1 MRGTV
6 LLLLVILALGVRSQ
20 DVGHSAVLRKLV
32 ARDHAIDSL
41 YKAEEYDRV
50 LVAIEAQ
57 LKDAEGTTWV
67 DSVYRYCYEYGRAL
81 WKTST
86 ADLGLAG
93 ANAFYERNARADPA
107 PLHRI
112 EMLADLSWLYYDLGQ
127 PLGAIRVD
135 SLAIAVAD
143 AAHGLSAVVRGKT
156 RQYMGFDQTAL
167 GNHKKAAHYYLEA
180 ASIYEAADSVPA
192 LALAESCNGVGSS
205 YWHLGRTK
213 EAEAYY
219 LRSLDLLGEATD
231 MTSISR
237 QATTYGN
244 LGIMWQSTGDLVR
257 SKEYYQRNIS
267 LNTKVAATAE
277 EPSGRD
283 EAIMNRSRTYG
294 NLAALY
300 HSLGEYATSRHY
312 VDLAYAD
319 RSSVLDPDDPRL
331 MYIQQLYAEL
341 ALAEGDYKKAEE
353 LETGNLRSSID
364 HYGWNS
370 EYTARSLSIMA
381 YLASKNGNAARADSL
396 YAQCIAVQ
404 HVVADGPTDPGLAR
418 IHMERAEQ
426 YIAQQRYREAVQD
439 LLVARRQFELIHGA
453 GHRKLAQCDILLSEA
468 YSALG
473 EMDSAEASV
482 LSAIETLRDRR
493 PSADRPFP
501 RTEVLPHLLPD
512 AIYRKTM
519 IARKKQ
525 DGGKETSGSR
535 ATTLLA
541 DLDEAIL
548 ALNLNKTALHDEESQ
563 LLLLGAQR
571 NTFKLARTIAVEQYE
586 RDGGEQWKNKVFE
599 LSERDRTILL
609 KNRLNEITSM
619 SFSNVPDSIL
629 EREAQLIEAT
639 APDEDQ
645 PSGTADGEGAY
656 VDHAEE
662 QAVFLQ
668 ELQKTYPAYFELRY
682 GQRSYGIAD
691 VQKHLLSPEQSLIAY
706 SKGDSS
712 LFITVIE
719 KDRSELVRIP
729 EAGTGELVIKLN
741 EAVSAR
747 DQDAFLE
754 LAYQLYE
761 RVVAPVIPLLKN
773 SELLIIP
780 DDELYYLNFEALLNA
795 PCTAKDFKQHL
806 LINDFTISYLLS
818 ASTAIQF
825 KQLQRE
831 RGEGALALAP
841 GFSDALKSSYIS
853 TVKDSNNID
862 RVFLSNIQ
870 QPFAVLTAQG
880 LSNTLSAKVM
890 VAEDANEGN
899 FKSMAGN
906 YGIIHL
912 GTHTEIN
919 NASPLYSKLVLSKS
933 NDNTGEDGYLHAYEI
948 YKLQL
953 RAELAVLT
961 ACETGTGKKYDGE
974 GVRSLAHSF
983 AYAGCP
989 SLVMSLWKIDEKV
1002 SSAITTRFYELLAQG
1017 LPKNVA
1023 LRQAKLDHLRTA
1035 KDELAL
1041 PYYWAG
1047 MVLVGDVA
1055 PIANLHPGMPWWQW
1069 TLIGLGCLLLV
1080 LFIRSRFR

>member
-1 MRGTV
+1 MRGAV
-6 LLLLVILALGVRSQ
+6 LLLLVLIALGVRSQ
-20 DVGHSAVLRKLV
+20 DVGKELA
-32 ARDHAIDSL
+32 ARDRAIDSL
-41 YKAEEYDRV
+41 YKAEKYDRV
-50 LVAIEAQ
+50 VLAIEAQ
-57 LKDAEGTTWV
+57 LKEAVGTTWV

-81 WKTST
+81 WKTRS
-86 ADLGLAG
+86 ANEGLAG
-93 ANAFYERNARADPA
+93 ANAFYERIAQLDPD
-107 PLHRI
+107 PMHRI

-127 PLGAIRVD
+127 PRGAIRVD
-135 SLAIAVAD
+135 SLAIALAD
-143 AAHGLSAVVRGKT
+143 AAHGLSPLVRGKT

-180 ASIYEAADSVPA
+180 ATIYEAADSVPA

-231 MTSISR
+231 QTSVSR

-244 LGIMWQSTGDLVR
+244 LGIMWQGTGDLVR
-257 SKEYYQRNIS
+257 SREYYQRNIT

-277 EPSGRD
+277 EPSDRD

-300 HSLGEYATSRHY
+300 HSMGEYATSRHY

-353 LETGNLRSSID
+353 LEKVNLRSSID
-364 HYGWNS
+364 HYGLKS

-404 HVVADGPTDPGLAR
+404 RLVADGSTDPGLAR

-426 YIAQQRYREAVQD
+426 YIAQQRYPEAVQD
-439 LLVARRQFELIHGA
+439 LLEARGKFELIHGT
-453 GHRKLAQCDILLSEA
+453 GHRTSAQCDIFLAEA

-473 EMDSAEASV
+473 QMDAAEASAR
-482 LSAIETLRDRR
+482 SAIEALRDRR
-493 PSADRPFP
+493 PTVDHPIP
-501 RTEVLPHLLPD
+501 RTEAMPHLLPD
-512 AIYRKTM
+512 AIYRKTV

-525 DGGKETSGSR
+525 DGGRGTTGAM

-541 DLDEAIL
+541 DLDEVIL

-586 RDGGEQWKNKVFE
+586 RDGGEEWKNKVFE
-599 LSERDRTILL
+599 LSEKDRTILL
-609 KNRLNEITSM
+609 KSRLNEITSM

-639 APDEDQ
+639 SPDEDQ
-645 PSGTADGEGAY
+645 PTEATDGPY
-656 VDHAEE
+656 VDHVDE
-662 QAVFLQ
+662 QAQFLKG
-668 ELQKTYPAYFELRY
+668 LQATYPAYFELRY
-682 GQRSYGIAD
+682 GQRSYGVAD
-691 VQKHLLSPEQSLIAY
+691 VQKELLTPQQSLIAY
-706 SKGDSS
+706 SKGEGS

-729 EAGTGELVIKLN
+729 EAGIGELVIKLN
-741 EAVSAR
+741 EAVAAR
-747 DQDAFLE
+747 DQDAFID
-754 LAYQLYE
+754 LAFQLYQ
-761 RVVAPVIPLLKN
+761 RVLAPVIPLLRN
-773 SELLIIP
+773 GELLIIP

-795 PCTAKDFKQHL
+795 PSTAEDFKQHL

-818 ASTAIQF
+818 AGTAIQF
-825 KQLQRE
+825 KQLQRA
-831 RGEGALALAP
+831 RGEGTLALAP
-841 GFSDALKSSYIS
+841 GFSDALKGRYIS
-853 TVKDSNNID
+853 SVKDTSNID

-880 LSNTLSAKVM
+880 LSNSLSAKVM
-890 VAEDANEGN
+890 VSEEANEAN
-899 FKSMAGN
+899 FKAMAGE

-919 NASPLYSKLVLSKS
+919 NTSPLYSKLVLSKS
-933 NDNTGEDGYLHAYEI
+933 NDSAGEDGYLHAYEI

-961 ACETGTGKKYDGE
+961 ACETGTGKQYDGE

-1023 LRQAKLDHLRTA
+1023 LRQAKLDHLKTA

-1055 PIANLHPGMPWWQW
+1055 PIRNLHPGMAWWQW
-1069 TLIGLGCLLLV
+1069 ALIGIGSLLLGWIV
-1080 LFIRSRFR
+1080 RSRFR